1 MRAVCWSALVAFAL
15 VAPRVAHSQTYPSKP
30 VRLIVP
36 YAAGGPVDSMGR
48 LLAPRLVE
56 IWGQQIVIDNRA
68 GANSIV
74 GSEVAARAAPDGYNL
89 VLISA
94 SFTVNATLYPKLP
107 FDPIRDFTPIT
118 LVASG
123 PGLLVTHPSLPVRN
137 LKELIAFAKAK
148 PGALSF
154 GSAGSGAPTSHLGME
169 LLKITAGID
178 IVHVPYKSMAPALI
192 DILGGQVQM
201 GMPTINAVLPH
212 IKSGRLRAIGVS
224 SLQRSPTAPDVPT
237 LAEAGMP
244 GYEAINWFASLGPA
258 GRPGGVRG
266 QCGVPLDVHHGERG
280 EQTEPEH
287 ATVRRVEWLTEQQ
300 ADGDA
305 GQGGL
310 TERRA
315 EERHPSR
322 DDQVTEPAQNRRE
335 HQDAEKA
342 TNEKRILKI

>member
-1 MRAVCWSALVAFAL
+1 MAAFLRRRMINRCNLAGFIGALAIPLTSFAQQ
-15 VAPRVAHSQTYPSKP
+15 APVYPSKP

-36 YAAGGPVDSMGR
+36 YAAGGPVDSMAR
-48 LLAPRLVE
+48 LLVPRLVDV
-56 IWGQQIVIDNRA
+56 WGQQVVIDNRA

-137 LKELIAFAKAK
+137 LKELVAFAKAK
-148 PGALSF
+148 PGALSY

-169 LLKITAGID
+169 LLKSTAGID

-212 IKSGRLRAIGVS
+212 IRAGRLRAIGVS
-224 SLQRSPTAPDVPT
+224 SIQRSSTAPEVPT

-244 GYEAINWFASLGPA
+244 GYEAINWFAILGPS
-258 GRPGGVRG
+258 GFP
-266 QCGVPLDVHHGERG
+266 
-280 EQTEPEH
+280 
-287 ATVRRVEWLTEQQ
+287 
-300 ADGDA
+300 
-305 GQGGL
+305 
-310 TERRA
+310 
-315 EERHPSR
+315 
-322 DDQVTEPAQNRRE
+322 PAI
-335 HQDAEKA
+335 AEKIYA
-342 TNEKRILKI
+342 DTTEVLKSPELRERIGAAGMEPKSIPQSALTGYIKSEIDKWGRAVKASGARPE

>member
-1 MRAVCWSALVAFAL
+1 MSNRFNLAALIGALAIPLTCFAQ
-15 VAPRVAHSQTYPSKP
+15 VYPSKP

-36 YAAGGPVDSMGR
+36 YAAGGPVDSMAR
-48 LLAPRLVE
+48 LLVPRLVDV
-56 IWGQQIVIDNRA
+56 WGQQVVIDNRA

-169 LLKITAGID
+169 LLKSTAGID

-212 IKSGRLRAIGVS
+212 IRSGRLRAIGVS
-224 SLQRSPTAPDVPT
+224 SLQRSSTAPEVPT

-244 GYEAINWFASLGPA
+244 GYEAINWFAILGPHGFPPAIADKIYADTAEVLKSPELRERIGAA
-258 GRPGGVRG
+258 GM
-266 QCGVPLDVHHGERG
+266 
-280 EQTEPEH
+280 EPKTIPPSE
-287 ATVRRVEWLTEQQ
+287 L
-300 ADGDA
+300 A
-305 GQGGL
+305 GYIKSEIAKWG
-310 TERRA
+310 
-315 EERHPSR
+315 
-322 DDQVTEPAQNRRE
+322 
-335 HQDAEKA
+335 KA
-342 TNEKRILKI
+342 VKASGAKPE